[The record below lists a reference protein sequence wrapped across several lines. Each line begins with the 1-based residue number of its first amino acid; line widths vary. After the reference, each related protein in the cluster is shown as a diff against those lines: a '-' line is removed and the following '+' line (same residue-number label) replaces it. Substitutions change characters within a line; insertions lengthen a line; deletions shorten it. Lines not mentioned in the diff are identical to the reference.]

1 MPGESMF
8 SERLRTIIDHSRIR
22 EQEPMRA
29 HTTFRIGGPAD
40 YFVDVKDTE
49 ELMALLSLCRE
60 EGIPWYILGN
70 GSNLL
75 VADRGVKGVVIRL
88 SGEFEKYEIDKGE
101 TEGVLYAG
109 AGIRLAKLARTA
121 ADAGLSGLA
130 FAGGIPGTLGG
141 ALVMNAGAYGGEM
154 KDCVRSVT
162 VADPAGCIRELD
174 AREMQ
179 FGYRTSILQRR
190 DYIALR
196 ARLVRPFGDP
206 EELLVQ
212 IEELNRRRLE
222 KQPLEY
228 PSAGSTF
235 KRPEGNFAGKLIME
249 SGLRG
254 YRMGGAAV
262 SEKHCGFVINT
273 EEATAEDVYRLIEKV
288 KEIVHEKTGVM
299 LEPEVKYWGEF

>member
-1 MPGESMF
+1 
-8 SERLRTIIDHSRIR
+8 
-22 EQEPMRA
+22 MRA

-88 SGEFEKYEIDKGE
+88 SGEFEKHEIDKGE

-196 ARLVRPFGDP
+196 ARLVLPFGDP

>member
-1 MPGESMF
+1 MF

>member
-1 MPGESMF
+1 MF
-8 SERLRTIIDHSRIR
+8 SERLRTIIDYSRIR
-22 EQEPMRA
+22 EQEPMKA

-60 EGIPWYILGN
+60 DGMPWHILGN

-88 SGEFEKYEIDKGE
+88 SGEFEGYEICR
-101 TEGVLYAG
+101 EGPEGQLSAG
-109 AGIRLAKLARTA
+109 AGIRLAKLAKA
-121 ADAGLSGLA
+121 AAGAGLSGLA

-154 KDCVRSVT
+154 KDYVRSVT
-162 VADPAGCIRELD
+162 VADPDGSIIELD
-174 AREMQ
+174 AQDMK
-179 FGYRTSILQRR
+179 FGYRSSILQNKG
-190 DYIALR
+190 YIALR
-196 ARLVRPFGDP
+196 AQFALSPGEP
-206 EELLVQ
+206 EELLAQ
-212 IEELNRRRLE
+212 IEDLNRKRKE

-235 KRPEGNFAGKLIME
+235 KRPAGHFAGKLIME

-254 YRMGGAAV
+254 YRVGGAAV
-262 SEKHCGFVINT
+262 SEKHCGFIINA
-273 EEATAEDVYRLIEKV
+273 EDASAEDVHRLIEKV

>member
-1 MPGESMF
+1 MF

-88 SGEFEKYEIDKGE
+88 SGEFEKHEIDKGE

-196 ARLVRPFGDP
+196 ARLVLPFGDP